1 LITFYPQRTAPH
13 RFFKS
18 QRFTAFHFCS
28 ICISVV
34 EVVVKEKKMTED
46 IKVEEKGEFEPV
58 KFDPE
63 ANATG
68 EKKSGVM
75 GSGGTIDL
83 NALKNLDPELS
94 KLCSEL
100 DLDGDGTINAAELTR
115 ACGVIRE
122 TRDESAEWQKAAFRR
137 LIAIVVLLTINLVLI
152 GTVTYYIVWS
162 TAAVRV
168 DENGNLVNFHEGDD
182 GEATPAPVAAQ
193 QALESKSGLDDLFET
208 AEYNKIDMLAYSDAN
223 GAQFIRPTG
232 FSVFERTV
240 DGSPYDTV
248 VAYVD
253 GSTAIVVEN
262 KIQDPY
268 VIDPKAPYTISG
280 IEFGKVNADST
291 QLESTFAR
299 RQLLSEARPE
309 SRKLAKGKSA
319 SDAAK
324 KAESKKM
331 PAGKEAKKNALVKPA
346 GDKKKGK

>member
-1 LITFYPQRTAPH
+1 
-13 RFFKS
+13 
-18 QRFTAFHFCS
+18 
-28 ICISVV
+28 
-34 EVVVKEKKMTED
+34 MTEAQ
-46 IKVEEKGEFEPV
+46 EKYVAPEGDNFEPV
-58 KFDPE
+58 KFNPE
-63 ANATG
+63 QKE
-68 EKKSGVM
+68 EKKGVM
-75 GSGGTIDL
+75 GEGGTIDL

-137 LIAIVVLLTINLVLI
+137 LIAIVALLAINLVLI

-168 DENGNLVNFHEGDD
+168 DENGNLVNFHEGED
-182 GEATPAPVAAQ
+182 GEAKPAPVASQEAI
-193 QALESKSGLDDLFET
+193 EEKDGLDALFES
-208 AEYNKIDMLAYSDAN
+208 AEYNAIDMLAYSDSN

-248 VAYVD
+248 VVYVD
-253 GSTAIVVEN
+253 GSTAVVVEN

-291 QLESTFAR
+291 QLETTFAR
-299 RQLLSEARPE
+299 RQLAKAQPKAKEVTSKAGAA
-309 SRKLAKGKSA
+309 KNTKGAKG
-319 SDAAK
+319 AK
-324 KAESKKM
+324 KVTKNSGNKKL
-331 PAGKEAKKNALVKPA
+331 GK
-346 GDKKKGK
+346 

>member
-1 LITFYPQRTAPH
+1 MA
-13 RFFKS
+13 
-18 QRFTAFHFCS
+18 
-28 ICISVV
+28 
-34 EVVVKEKKMTED
+34 
-46 IKVEEKGEFEPV
+46 EEKYVATEETFEPV
-58 KFDPE
+58 KFNPE
-63 ANATG
+63 QKE
-68 EKKSGVM
+68 EKKGVM
-75 GSGGTIDL
+75 GEGGTIDL

-137 LIAIVVLLTINLVLI
+137 LIAIVALLAINLVLI

-168 DENGNLVNFHEGDD
+168 DENGNLVNYHEGDD
-182 GEATPAPVAAQ
+182 GESKPAPVASQEAI
-193 QALESKSGLDDLFET
+193 EEKSGLDALFET
-208 AEYNKIDMLAYSDAN
+208 AEYNRIDMLAYSDDN
-223 GAQFIRPTG
+223 GAQFVRPTG

-248 VAYVD
+248 VVYVD
-253 GSTAIVVEN
+253 GSTAVVVEN

-280 IEFGKVNADST
+280 VEFGKVNADST

-299 RQLLSEARPE
+299 RRLLSDSRELKVQAKNKGIGKE
-309 SRKLAKGKSA
+309 SQKV
-319 SDAAK
+319 AK
-324 KAESKKM
+324 KGLTGKK
-331 PAGKEAKKNALVKPA
+331 AGGKDTPINKTEKKTKA
-346 GDKKKGK
+346 